1 MGKVPLKNETFLKLT
16 VNSVDEQKERIIT
29 NKQTNN
35 TKLNDNVF
43 YLEFKIN
50 DFDLLS
56 LR

>member
-1 MGKVPLKNETFLKLT
+1 MGKVPLTNETFLKLT